1 VLFQRDLLIEV
12 GKTATDPATD
22 TMKLCEGVITRY
34 SVLFPAGCA
43 GLAHVQVWLGGFQL
57 IPWSRGLWLRGD
69 DHLIEGAT
77 QYPVGPAPRLVT
89 IKGYNED
96 TDNDH
101 TVSVTLEVTPTWS
114 SLIGT
119 QPSDWLGMPVSA
131 GL

>member
-1 VLFQRDLLIEV
+1 MLFQRDILIEA

-69 DHLIEGAT
+69 DHLIEGVT

-96 TDNDH
+96 TDNGH
-101 TVSVTLEVTPTWS
+101 TISVTLEVTPQWS

-119 QPSDWLGMPVSA
+119 QSSDWLGMPVVA
-131 GL
+131 GT